1 MDEQDG
7 VVVVVRRDRWL
18 IIMEGRGYF
27 GEGGVMRMKIMRVE
41 KRTSKIAEVLKEGK
55 EKAMPSQISCCI
67 LQVCESLRL

>member
-7 VVVVVRRDRWL
+7 VVLVLVVVRRDLWL
-18 IIMEGRGYF
+18 IIEEGTGYF

-55 EKAMPSQISCCI
+55 EKAMPCQISC
-67 LQVCESLRL
+67 